1 MEKISLGD
9 RIKCYE
15 KSFQT
20 YIKKNEN
27 IVIRLDGD
35 SFSKFTKGFRKPF
48 DKILV
53 ETMNRTTKDLFEKF
67 NCCFAYTQSDEITLV
82 IKKSNEIILGG
93 KVQKLVSLSS
103 GFCSTK
109 FNKNLR
115 QVLKEERKNLN
126 ENLFKKLSKKVGEA
140 WFDSRVFGLED
151 EVEVFNTVLW
161 RMRDAERNSISMLGY
176 ANFSH
181 KTLLNMNSEEKK
193 KFFLENGLDWDEL
206 DDGLKYGYYFKR
218 KIFKREIDN
227 VKRRKVDCFAKK
239 FYFLE
244 ENVKLIF
251 EKEVEVE

>member
-82 IKKSNEIILGG
+82 IKKSNEMILGG

-115 QVLKEERKNLN
+115 QVLKEE
-126 ENLFKKLSKKVGEA
+126 KK
-140 WFDSRVFGLED
+140 
-151 EVEVFNTVLW
+151 T
-161 RMRDAERNSISMLGY
+161 
-176 ANFSH
+176 
-181 KTLLNMNSEEKK
+181 
-193 KFFLENGLDWDEL
+193 
-206 DDGLKYGYYFKR
+206 
-218 KIFKREIDN
+218 
-227 VKRRKVDCFAKK
+227 
-239 FYFLE
+239 
-244 ENVKLIF
+244 
-251 EKEVEVE
+251 